1 MAALFSGFATP
12 TLVLLLLSLQLLH
25 ASPFESIHH
34 KARWIKQKS
43 VKAPYSTGLR
53 VVPRP
58 PIFNPV
64 PHYQPHLKP
73 AFPIGPSIVKPPT
86 AKYGPGSPPMAQTF
100 VDEHNKVRD
109 VYGVPHLVWNSQLIP
124 TAQRLAAACVFRHT
138 DNNPYGEN
146 IAAGQTTPQDVVS
159 QWVEGP
165 EEKLAYNPN
174 APKDSHFTQVVWEA
188 SRELGCAVT
197 SCPTMAGVWLPQSP
211 IQFWVCEYNP
221 SGNVDTLYTKNVHAL
236 AGGAP
241 ARR

>member
-1 MAALFSGFATP
+1 HNLCFHLTALHNNHRLHGRSLFWLRHSNTRSAT
-12 TLVLLLLSLQLLH
+12 T
-25 ASPFESIHH
+25 PFNYYTQAHLNQSSQS
-34 KARWIKQKS
+34 RWIKQKS

-159 QWVEGP
+159 Q
-165 EEKLAYNPN
+165 
-174 APKDSHFTQVVWEA
+174 
-188 SRELGCAVT
+188 
-197 SCPTMAGVWLPQSP
+197 
-211 IQFWVCEYNP
+211 